1 MIRENVEQEFKKA
14 LMEEA
19 RRGFEEA
26 ANELEALE
34 AAELAVAN
42 AYQTWLRLWAELGK
56 N

>member
-1 MIRENVEQEFKKA
+1 MMNVEQEFKKA

-19 RRGFEEA
+19 KRGFEKA

-34 AAELAVAN
+34 EAELAVN
-42 AYQTWLRLWAELGK
+42 NVYQAWLRLWGELEK